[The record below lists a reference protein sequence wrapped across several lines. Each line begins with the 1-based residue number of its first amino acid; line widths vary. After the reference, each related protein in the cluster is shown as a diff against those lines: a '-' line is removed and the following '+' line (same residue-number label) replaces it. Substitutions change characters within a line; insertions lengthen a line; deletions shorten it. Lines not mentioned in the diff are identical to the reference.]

1 MLLISSALAC
11 SGPTEPREPRHLILI
26 SIDTLRADY
35 LSAYGHPYTLS
46 PRIDALAEHGLVFEN
61 HIASAP
67 TTLASHTSLMTGTWP
82 HTHGAPRNGF
92 VVAPDNVML
101 AETLVQHGFETAG
114 FVSAFPLSKRFGFD
128 QGFEHWD
135 DELSIDKSARP
146 GQFDQSQ
153 RSAEE
158 VTNAAIAWLPNQLA
172 DERLFLFVHYF
183 DVHAPYVQ
191 PAPFD
196 RMYRE
201 DGLRADG
208 SYATIKRTR
217 TELRKKGSTPL
228 NEVLKRSYAAG
239 ISYVDHELGRLLDA
253 LAEGGILDDAVVV
266 ITSDHGEAMDEH
278 SELWDHGFTTFESST
293 RIPLIVRLPPGGP
306 AGARPRA
313 LVSNIDVM
321 PSLLELLGVPIPSGV
336 EGLSFAAA
344 FSAEEFAEHRE
355 ATFSEATK
363 PYDSRHEAGTQ
374 WQNERKFRS
383 IRTPRWKLVQRP
395 LADRVRLFDLALD
408 PHEQHDRS
416 DERPDLTRALLSR
429 LEAWS
434 ADAHPKGVEHDLD
447 PEVKSRL
454 EALGYVDEPEP
465 GD

>member
-1 MLLISSALAC
+1 LLIGSSLAC
-11 SGPTEPREPRHLILI
+11 SNPADLPEPRHLVLI

-35 LSAYGHPYTLS
+35 LSAYGHPFTRS
-46 PRIDALAEHGLVFEN
+46 PHIDTLAEQGLVFEN

-101 AETLVQHGFETAG
+101 AEVLARHGFETAG
-114 FVSAFPLSKRFGFD
+114 FVSAFPLSARFGFD

-135 DELSIDKSARP
+135 DELNIDKSAHP
-146 GQFDQSQ
+146 GQFEQSQ
-153 RSAEE
+153 RSADQ
-158 VTNAAIAWLPNQLA
+158 VTNAAIAWLPNPLA

-208 SYATIKRTR
+208 SYATIKRAR
-217 TELRKKGSTPL
+217 RELRKKGSTPL

-253 LAEGGILDDAVVV
+253 LAEGKILDDAVVV

-278 SELWDHGFTTFESST
+278 SELWDHGFTTYESAT

-321 PSLLELLGVPIPSGV
+321 PSLLELLGVPIPAGV

-344 FSAEEFAEHRE
+344 FGQKELAEHRE
-355 ATFSEATK
+355 AAFSEATK
-363 PYDSRHEAGTQ
+363 PYDTRHEAGAE

-383 IRTPRWKLVQRP
+383 IRTPRWKLVRRP
-395 LADRVRLFDLALD
+395 LRDQTRLFDLSHD
-408 PHEQHDRS
+408 PREQRDLS
-416 DERPDLTRALLSR
+416 GQRPKLTMKLRSR

-434 ADAHPKGVEHDLD
+434 AEAHPKGVEHDLD